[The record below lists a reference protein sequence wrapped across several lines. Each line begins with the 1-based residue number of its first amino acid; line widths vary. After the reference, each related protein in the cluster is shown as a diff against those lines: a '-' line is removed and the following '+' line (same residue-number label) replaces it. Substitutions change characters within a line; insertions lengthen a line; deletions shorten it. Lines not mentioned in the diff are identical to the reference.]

1 MNPRIPAAK
10 TGFDLSDLRHESSR
24 ALPEPCVSR
33 VVCFPSRALHDA
45 CLPFGACLRRENG
58 CLFWQAASNLRCMAV
73 LIILFTSWL
82 VFRGIGALGVA
93 AFATWQ
99 HSACYALAVMFVFTG
114 IAHFNKMKN
123 DLVRMVPPLF
133 PRPLLLVYVTGV
145 LEFAG
150 AAGLMLPRLRSLAG
164 VCLIVLLILLFPAN
178 VNAAIKRMTL
188 AGKPLTP
195 LWLRAP
201 MQVVFIGLLWWAS
214 RP

>member
-1 MNPRIPAAK
+1 
-10 TGFDLSDLRHESSR
+10 
-24 ALPEPCVSR
+24 
-33 VVCFPSRALHDA
+33 
-45 CLPFGACLRRENG
+45 
-58 CLFWQAASNLRCMAV
+58 MAV

-123 DLVRMVPPLF
+123 DLVRMVPAAF
-133 PRPLLLVYVTGV
+133 PRRLLLVYVTGV

-150 AAGLMLPRLRSLAG
+150 AAGLILPRLRSLAG

-178 VNAAIKRMTL
+178 VNAAIKQTTL
-188 AGKPLTP
+188 AGKPATP

-201 MQVVFIGLLWWAS
+201 MQVLFIGLLWWAS